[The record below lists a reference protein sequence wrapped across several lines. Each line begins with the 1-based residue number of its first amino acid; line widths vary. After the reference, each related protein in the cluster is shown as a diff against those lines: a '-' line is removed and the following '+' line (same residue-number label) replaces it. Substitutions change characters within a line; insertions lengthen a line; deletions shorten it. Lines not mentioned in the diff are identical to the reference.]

1 MVSFMK
7 HHAAG
12 LRSLHG
18 RSEGEN
24 QFAPQQ
30 AIYRLRKLSISTFL
44 HTVNA
49 PLTRVTPVSPG

>member
-1 MVSFMK
+1 MK